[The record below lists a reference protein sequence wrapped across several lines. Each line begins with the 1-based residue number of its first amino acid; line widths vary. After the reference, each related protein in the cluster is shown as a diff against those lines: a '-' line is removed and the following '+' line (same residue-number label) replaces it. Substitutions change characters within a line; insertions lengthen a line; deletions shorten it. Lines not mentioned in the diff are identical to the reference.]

1 MLAILVAGVVSM
13 MIVPLPTPLLDILLT
28 LNITGA
34 VLILLIALYVSTP
47 LRLATFPSILL
58 ISTLFRLALN
68 VSSTRLILLQADAG
82 EVIRSFGQFVV
93 QGNMIVGA
101 VVFAILT
108 LINFIV
114 ITKGSERVAEVS
126 ARFTLDAMPGKQMS
140 IDSDVRSGAIDVETA
155 KSRRSDL
162 ERESQLF
169 GAMDG
174 AMKFVKGDA
183 IAGIVITIVN
193 ILGGILIGVLTKD
206 MQVVTAL
213 KTYGILTIG
222 DGLVT
227 QIPALIVAT
236 SAGLIVTRVAP
247 EHGDAHL
254 GHELSI
260 QLLAH
265 PRAFAITAILLI
277 ALGLVPGLPT
287 IPFWLLAA
295 VMAVTS
301 KLSSHARQNSSHAHH
316 ESSSPDSTI
325 SGTIEPAT
333 PITLPVPLALHLSM
347 EISSVL
353 LATPG
358 DIDAFETQLRHVRD
372 CLQLELGV
380 RIPRIMVRLND
391 PAIESRGYRVF
402 LFESLS
408 EPGSIPLEKCLVRH
422 PPDKLGLPIA
432 EVGSMK
438 EPGGVAPCA
447 VLSVGWIDRIRQL
460 GFPVLEDLDIIGC
473 HIENFIRRHAADLLG
488 LQETKWLC
496 EELERYYPD
505 SVREVIPRC
514 ISYAR
519 LTDILRRLLREG
531 VSIRNIKLILESLS
545 EWAPIEPDN
554 FLLTE
559 KIRLSLN
566 RQITARAIGER
577 GYLGAFVIAPA
588 IETLIQ
594 DSIRFS
600 NGERTLAIEPENLDC
615 LFRTFSQAFQRH
627 RSTEKIVLLT
637 MNSSIRHVLWKLLV
651 ADYPQLEVVS
661 IDEITPGTRIV
672 PVRKIQL
679 QEVK

>member
-1 MLAILVAGVVSM
+1 MLAVVVAAVVSM
-13 MIVPLPTPLLDILLT
+13 MIVPLPTPLLDVLLT

-68 VSSTRLILLQADAG
+68 ISSTRLILLQADAG

-93 QGNMIVGA
+93 AGNMIVGA

-140 IDSDVRSGAIDVETA
+140 IDADVRSGAIDSETA
-155 KSRRSDL
+155 KVRRIDL

-183 IAGIVITIVN
+183 IAGIVITLVN
-193 ILGGILIGVLTKD
+193 ILGGILIGVLTRE
-206 MQVVTAL
+206 MQVISAL

-247 EHGDAHL
+247 EREDAHL
-254 GHELSI
+254 GHELSV

-277 ALGLVPGLPT
+277 ALGLLPGLPT
-287 IPFWLLAA
+287 VPFWLMA
-295 VMAVTS
+295 VLMAVTS
-301 KLSSHARQNSSHAHH
+301 RLSTQALRNSSRSNSDIQ
-316 ESSSPDSTI
+316 SSDGMNSA
-325 SGTIEPAT
+325 TIENAA
-333 PITLPVPLALHLSM
+333 PIALPVPLALNFST

-353 LATPG
+353 LSNPSDLAALERRLTA
-358 DIDAFETQLRHVRD
+358 IRD
-372 CLQLELGV
+372 CLQLEIGV

-391 PAIESRGYRVF
+391 PAIETRGYRVF
-402 LFESLS
+402 LHESLC
-408 EPGSIPLEKCLVRH
+408 EPGYMPVDKCIVRH
-422 PPDKLGLPIA
+422 PPEKLGLPIA

-438 EPGGVAPCA
+438 EPGGVTSC
-447 VLSVGWIDRIRQL
+447 SVISIGWVDRIRQL
-460 GFPVLEDLDIIGC
+460 GFPILEDLDIIGC
-473 HIENFIRRHAADLLG
+473 HIENFIRRHVADLLG

-496 EELERYYPD
+496 EDLERYFPD

-514 ISYAR
+514 INYAR
-519 LTDILRRLLREG
+519 LTDVLRRLLREG

-554 FLLTE
+554 LILTE
-559 KIRLSLN
+559 KVRLNLN
-566 RQITARAIGER
+566 RQITARVVGECR
-577 GYLGAFVIAPA
+577 YLSAFVIAPT
-588 IETLIQ
+588 IETMIQ

-600 NGERTLAIEPENLDC
+600 NAERTLAIESEHLDR
-615 LFRTFSQAFQRH
+615 LLKAFSHAFQRH
-627 RSTEKIVLLT
+627 RTMERIVLLT
-637 MNSSIRHVLWKLLV
+637 MTSSIRHVLWKLLV
-651 ADYPQLEVVS
+651 ADYPQIEVVS
-661 IDEITPGTRIV
+661 IDEISPGTRIV

-679 QEVK
+679 QEMN